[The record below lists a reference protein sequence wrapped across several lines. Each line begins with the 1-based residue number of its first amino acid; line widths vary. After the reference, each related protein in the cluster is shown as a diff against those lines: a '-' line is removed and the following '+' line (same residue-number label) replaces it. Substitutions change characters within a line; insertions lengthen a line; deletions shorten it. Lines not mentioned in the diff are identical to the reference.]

1 MQNYR
6 NGINADKEQGKKEN
20 QRPLETKMKNLAPKP
35 HAVQIKRPEGSKAIF
50 DSDICISGLV
60 AASTFDIEKP
70 SIGMVKRVKSHARDS
85 TIISISSPPSS
96 FQQSL
101 APV

>member
-1 MQNYR
+1 
-6 NGINADKEQGKKEN
+6 
-20 QRPLETKMKNLAPKP
+20 MKNLAPKP

-50 DSDICISGLV
+50 DSSIRISGLV
-60 AASTFDIEKP
+60 AASTFDIEES
-70 SIGMVKRVKSHARDS
+70 SIGMVKREKSHARDS
-85 TIISISSPPSS
+85 TIISTFSPPSS